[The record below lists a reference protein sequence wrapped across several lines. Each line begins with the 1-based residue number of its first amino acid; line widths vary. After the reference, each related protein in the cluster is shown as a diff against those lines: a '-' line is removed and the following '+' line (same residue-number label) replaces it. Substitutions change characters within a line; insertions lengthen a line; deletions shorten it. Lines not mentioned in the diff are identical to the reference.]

1 MSLFGVFQQKN
12 GEKAN
17 QVTTRYAGMRQKVT
31 RKKPSFT
38 LQCVCSNLHCGKEG
52 LWQTLP
58 TVRLIRS
65 GYANTTSYLRQNT
78 GEKRSIMRSV
88 RTLQKFFKDLCK
100 YKGVEV
106 LEGHLMPD
114 HVHLLVSIPPK
125 LSVSQFV
132 GYLKGKSALMI
143 FERHANLKY
152 KYGNRHFWARGYY
165 VTTVGLNDQT
175 VRKYIREQEKEDIM
189 MDRLSVKEY
198 EDPFQVKQPK

>member
-1 MSLFGVFQQKN
+1 MANSANSSAHTKWLCKYHIVFTPKYRR
-12 GEKAN
+12 KAIYN
-17 QVTTRYAGMRQKVT
+17 
-31 RKKPSFT
+31 
-38 LQCVCSNLHCGKEG
+38 E
-52 LWQTLP
+52 
-58 TVRLIRS
+58 IRPDI
-65 GYANTTSYLRQNT
+65 A
-78 GEKRSIMRSV
+78 KI
-88 RTLQKFFKDLCK
+88 FKDLCK